1 MKPQF
6 DNQVLSSF
14 LLWFDHTLLNV
25 GEAYQN
31 TTGQFYN
38 VSQEFAGYQTYASS
52 YSQIV
57 SDASITGATIPTGLY
72 VGSNLVNVGQGAATG
87 LYAIDY
93 NNGRSYWSGEQGGNG
108 TGSFATKDF
117 NTFLTNRTEDEI
129 LFQSQY
135 TNRNKISNVVPT
147 GLEPDTKTYPV
158 VYIKNDGSTN
168 DPFAFGGQDS
178 TVIDIRAIVIA
189 DSQFEIDAIGSLF
202 RDQARKYFSLFEAS
216 EMPFDQFGYY
226 RNGTQYNYNTVV
238 SSKNESQKCFLE
250 EVNISRFDRVLEN
263 EVRKFNPNVYST
275 LIDFEISKVRIP

>member
-14 LLWFDHTLLNV
+14 LLWFDHTLLNK

-38 VSQEFAGYQTYASS
+38 VSTEYAGYKTYSSS

-72 VGSNLVNVGQGAATG
+72 VGSNLVNVGQGGSTG

-93 NNGRSYWSGEQGGNG
+93 NNGRSFWSGDQGGNV
-108 TGSFATKDF
+108 TGSFAIKDF
-117 NTFLTNRTEDEI
+117 NTFLTSRTEDEI
-129 LFQSQY
+129 LYQTQY
-135 TNRNKISNVVPT
+135 TNRNKVSTVVPT
-147 GLEPDTKTYPV
+147 GLEPNTRTYPV
-158 VYIKNDGSTN
+158 VYIKNDGSSN
-168 DPFAFGGQDS
+168 EPFAFGGQDTTNIS
-178 TVIDIRAIVIA
+178 VRAIVIA

-202 RDQARKYFSLFEAS
+202 RDERHNYVPLFEPS
-216 EMPFDQFGYY
+216 EMPFNQFGYY
-226 RNGTQYNYNTVV
+226 RNDVQYNYNTVNDG
-238 SSKNESQKCFLE
+238 KTETNKFYLE
-250 EVNISRFDRVLEN
+250 DVNVSRFDRVLEN

-275 LIDFEISKVRIP
+275 LIDF